1 MLIYIHVNTITN
13 DRGVRN
19 SMSKIITIAM
29 HKGGVG
35 KTAIATNL
43 AGSFSLNGKTLIIDL
58 DSQGNVSRSFNINQN
73 KLEYTVNDMLLGNS
87 DFDDIVIEVNQNL
100 DILPSNNTLS
110 TFETIINRNK
120 DDYPNPYKVLE
131 NQIIKFKDKYDYIII
146 DTPPSTG
153 LIHGNALTSSDY
165 VLIPLLPEKMAVSG
179 LIDVIDSIE
188 IIKENINP
196 KLEIMGVV
204 PTMTI
209 MHTRLHKNMVKQTQ
223 NYCDSKGIKLFNT
236 NIPRTIKFAENDIG
250 GVPVTLNKK
259 SDKKLRKIYNKLYKE
274 VYSFE
279 GMENN
284 E

>member
-1 MLIYIHVNTITN
+1 
-13 DRGVRN
+13 
-19 SMSKIITIAM
+19 
-29 HKGGVG
+29 
-35 KTAIATNL
+35 NL

-165 VLIPLLPEKMAVSG
+165 V
-179 LIDVIDSIE
+179 
-188 IIKENINP
+188 
-196 KLEIMGVV
+196 
-204 PTMTI
+204 
-209 MHTRLHKNMVKQTQ
+209 
-223 NYCDSKGIKLFNT
+223 
-236 NIPRTIKFAENDIG
+236 
-250 GVPVTLNKK
+250 
-259 SDKKLRKIYNKLYKE
+259 
-274 VYSFE
+274 
-279 GMENN
+279 
-284 E
+284 